1 MMSRYA
7 LRLALAMVVFVAIGQ
22 PARADTVEEKAQVC
36 TACHGKDG
44 TPIKPD
50 FPIIWGQNEG
60 YIYIEL
66 KDFKSGLRKSEQM
79 NAVAADLSRDDM
91 KALAAYFSKKPWPR
105 TQYASDAA
113 DVKTGQ
119 RVATAGMCTEC
130 HLGGFVG
137 SSVIPR
143 ISGQNVAYLEKTI
156 VDIKTGKRA
165 NNPAMTALLVSFS
178 EDNLK
183 AMARYLAGIHVQ
195 R

>member
-1 MMSRYA
+1 MTSHYA
-7 LRLALAMVVFVAIGQ
+7 SRLALALMLFVAIGQ

-36 TACHGKDG
+36 TACHGENG
-44 TPIKPD
+44 IPIEPD

-66 KDFKSGLRKSEQM
+66 KDFKSGLRKSDQM
-79 NAVAADLSRDDM
+79 NVVAADLSRDDM
-91 KALAAYFSKKPWPR
+91 KALAAYFSKKPWP
-105 TQYASDAA
+105 TVQYAAKPA
-113 DVKTGQ
+113 DVNTGR

-130 HLGGFVG
+130 HLGGFIG

-178 EDNLK
+178 EDDLK

-195 R
+195 K